1 MSKCPWNS
9 RDIFFWG
16 YVGIIFSTL
25 ATLSVKS
32 PLALKMHYGKLYE
45 KFIFLTIKNLRC
57 YDEANQ
63 RQSSGKT
70 CSR

>member
-9 RDIFFWG
+9 RDIFFCV

-45 KFIFLTIKNLRC
+45 KFYFFNYK
-57 YDEANQ
+57 
-63 RQSSGKT
+63 KP
-70 CSR
+70 